1 MKLYIINMSTVVDP
15 SVLALRAER
24 TGEEG
29 NLAFLPNLVPTYR
42 TEEDMGMF
50 SIFHEEPHVDQGWRI
65 MLRGLDLP
73 KLLVCK
79 RTIEFLE
86 TCAKSG
92 GVEWKPLP
100 PNDNKGSSGIVF
112 NVGAFEAADGLESAL
127 HTLSLEDQKSN
138 ATDSDKS
145 GGEDTEDTE

>member
-15 SVLALRAER
+15 NVLALRAKP
-24 TGEEG
+24 TGEED
-29 NLAFLPNLVPTYR
+29 NLAFLPNLVATYC
-42 TEEDMGMF
+42 TEDGTGMF
-50 SIFHEEPHVDQGWRI
+50 SIFHEEPHVDQGWRP
-65 MLRGLDLP
+65 MLRGLALP

-79 RTIEFLE
+79 KTIEFLE
-86 TCAKSG
+86 TCAQSG

-100 PNDNKGSSGIVF
+100 PNNDKGSFGIVF
-112 NVGAFEAADGLESAL
+112 NVGTFGAADGLESAL

>member
-1 MKLYIINMSTVVDP
+1 MTTVVDP
-15 SVLALRAER
+15 SLLAHSAER
-24 TGEEG
+24 TGDDGG

-42 TEEDMGMF
+42 TEDDMGMF
-50 SIFHEEPHVDQGWRI
+50 SIFHEEPQVDQGWRP
-65 MLRGLDLP
+65 MLRGLHLP

-112 NVGAFEAADGLESAL
+112 NVGAFEAADGLERAL

-138 ATDSDKS
+138 ATDSDTSS
-145 GGEDTEDTE
+145 GKDSDTVVE